1 MPKTRFLGV
10 GLRKY
15 ISLYYY
21 NDYRIH
27 CVYFFYFF
35 RDRPRF
41 TRGFRKHL
49 SKSMPHQALPRAL
62 SKNQT
67 CFKGLRPTIELQNHC
82 PFKCTLKI
90 RPAIRDSLKSVPP
103 CTLLRASFCS
113 RKNSLLH
120 GTTPVHGRSE
130 TELRK
135 KHHGSTFYSEP
146 SFGTKTGS

>member
-21 NDYRIH
+21 NDYRIYY
-27 CVYFFYFF
+27 VYFFYFF
-35 RDRPRF
+35 RDRPRL

-49 SKSMPHQALPRAL
+49 FKSIPHQSLPRAL

-67 CFKGLRPTIELQNHC
+67 CFKGLRQVLLIAMSKLTTSEP
-82 PFKCTLKI
+82 LKI
-90 RPAIRDSLKSVPP
+90 RPALRDSLNSVHP

-130 TELRK
+130 TGLQK
-135 KHHGSTFYSEP
+135 KPHC
-146 SFGTKTGS
+146 

>member
-1 MPKTRFLGV
+1 MDHPKVPKPRFLGV
-10 GLRKY
+10 GLRKH

-27 CVYFFYFF
+27 YVYSFYFF

-49 SKSMPHQALPRAL
+49 SKSIPHQALPHAL

-67 CFKGLRPTIELQNHC
+67 CFKGLRQ
-82 PFKCTLKI
+82 LKDV
-90 RPAIRDSLKSVPP
+90 RP
-103 CTLLRASFCS
+103 CTSFSTSFCGS
-113 RKNSLLH
+113 KNSLLR
-120 GTTPVHGRSE
+120 GTTPVLGRSE

-135 KHHGSTFYSEP
+135 KLNCSAFFRTNDWNQGGFL
-146 SFGTKTGS
+146 G

>member
-21 NDYRIH
+21 NDYRIYY
-27 CVYFFYFF
+27 VYFFYFF

-90 RPAIRDSLKSVPP
+90 RPALRDSLKYIK
-103 CTLLRASFCS
+103 TNIS
-113 RKNSLLH
+113 RGFLA
-120 GTTPVHGRSE
+120 RSE
-130 TELRK
+130 YIDLL
-135 KHHGSTFYSEP
+135 
-146 SFGTKTGS
+146 